1 MNDIHKV
8 MTMIN
13 SCCVCLGFA
22 GTDGIV
28 TFRVLLLNFLCN
40 LVDILF
46 GPKCIKVSIRDF
58 ESFFSG

>member
-1 MNDIHKV
+1 MNDTLKV

-28 TFRVLLLNFLCN
+28 TFKVLLLNFLCN

-46 GPKCIKVSIRDF
+46 GPKCN
-58 ESFFSG
+58 